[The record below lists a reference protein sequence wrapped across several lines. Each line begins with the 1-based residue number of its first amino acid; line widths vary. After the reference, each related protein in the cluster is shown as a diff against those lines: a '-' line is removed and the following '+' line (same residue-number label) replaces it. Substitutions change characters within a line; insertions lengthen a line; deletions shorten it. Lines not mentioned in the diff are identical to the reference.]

1 MMKQNFDAAS
11 QAVEIIAAN
20 KQLTDD
26 NYAKQDAEKL
36 AQSVWTTIRPYV
48 QQNIAIYKNWK
59 NQTYEQRKKFV
70 VDILNLLIEKYD
82 GNNKNKP
89 QIYFQEGIKPLWP
102 KEIGQPLACCYS
114 PTLSP
119 WAKKYMDK
127 TPLDAERPFFAFFHD
142 LSDNG
147 MVGQIVHEFTHYLQ
161 GMGKSSISY
170 DVVKQAAEYYKY
182 YYGDKNK
189 YKQIYK
195 DSIHEV
201 EAYCVGDYANAQV
214 MQMMQIND
222 LALKKNNDYV
232 Q

>member
-1 MMKQNFDAAS
+1 MKQNFDGAS

-70 VDILNLLIEKYD
+70 VDILNLLIE
-82 GNNKNKP
+82 
-89 QIYFQEGIKPLWP
+89 QEEIKPLWP
-102 KEIGQPLACCYS
+102 NEIRQPLACCYS

-119 WAKKYMDK
+119 WAKEYINQ
-127 TPLDAERPFFAFFHD
+127 TSLDASQPFFAFFHD
-142 LSDNG
+142 LSDRG
-147 MVGQIVHEFTHYLQ
+147 MVGQIAHEFTHYLQ

-189 YKQIYK
+189 YKQIYN